1 MISLATFLLLTE
13 RLTVRIRRYDRTEVE
28 ISLNIFAL
36 VITNAEKRRDNS
48 KKKAAKRLATS
59 FFKNAVK
66 RSDITL
72 ISVEL
77 PNAGSDYLSFP
88 LFGISAAAIS
98 VISAIFESN
107 SKKFSI
113 GDISRARDEHTNL
126 KFDLMLSIPLISAVF
141 AFILAALSTVSSAMK
156 GGILNDGK

>member
-1 MISLATFLLLTE
+1 M
-13 RLTVRIRRYDRTEVE
+13 RIRRYDRTEVE
-28 ISLNIFAL
+28 IGLNLFAL
-36 VITNAEKRRDNS
+36 VLTSAESHRDKNKRKTKSRIALSFLKNVL
-48 KKKAAKRLATS
+48 KRAD
-59 FFKNAVK
+59 V
-66 RSDITL
+66 TL

-77 PNAGSDYLSFP
+77 PRKGSDHLFFP

-126 KFDLMLSIPLISAVF
+126 KFDLMLSITLISAVF
-141 AFILAALSTVSSAMK
+141 AFILAALSAVSSAMK